1 MSEKYVVKDNDL
13 ISACFNLSLNE
24 YRLLLLAMMYAREAE
39 PLTFE
44 TQIEI
49 GGSLPRRQLRKKSLT
64 TCWF

>member
-49 GGSLPRRQLRKKSLT
+49 GAMPFAKQ
-64 TCWF
+64 